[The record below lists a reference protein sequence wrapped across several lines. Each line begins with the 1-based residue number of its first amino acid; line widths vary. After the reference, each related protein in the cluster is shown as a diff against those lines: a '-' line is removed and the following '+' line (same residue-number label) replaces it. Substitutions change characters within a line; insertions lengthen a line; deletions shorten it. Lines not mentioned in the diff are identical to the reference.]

1 MKKLN
6 FIMILFVMLFLT
18 SCEIPTSVKF
28 DNYVDR
34 VEENCDSWTEE
45 EWEMSKD
52 KYSQLLE
59 EYEANYEN
67 LTPEERDAINKAIG
81 RYNGILMKQGIKK
94 VDKSINDFI
103 DRLPSLFEGFMSA
116 FEEETD
122 NLEDEFEKLEEKYEN

>member
-1 MKKLN
+1 
-6 FIMILFVMLFLT
+6 MILFVMLFLT

-45 EWEMSKD
+45 EWQISRE
-52 KYSQLLE
+52 KYYELLE

-67 LTPEERDAINKAIG
+67 MTQEERDVINKAIG
-81 RYNGILMKQGIKK
+81 RYNGILVRKGLEK
-94 VDKSINDFI
+94 VDESNNGFI

-116 FEEETD
+116 WDEEM
-122 NLEDEFEKLEEKYEN
+122 EKIEE

>member
-6 FIMILFVMLFLT
+6 FIMILFVMSFLT

-34 VEENCDSWTEE
+34 VEENCENWTEE
-45 EWEMSKD
+45 DWEISKE
-52 KYSQLLE
+52 KYHDLLE

-67 LTPEERDAINKAIG
+67 MTQEERDAINKAIG
-81 RYNGILMKQGIKK
+81 RYNGILVKKGLEK
-94 VDKSINDFI
+94 VDESINGFI

-116 FEEETD
+116 FEEESENYET
-122 NLEDEFEKLEEKYEN
+122 YEN

>member
-6 FIMILFVMLFLT
+6 LIMILFVMLFLT

-45 EWEMSKD
+45 EWQISRE
-52 KYSQLLE
+52 KYYELLE

-67 LTPEERDAINKAIG
+67 MTQEERDVINKAIG
-81 RYNGILMKQGIKK
+81 RYNGILVKKGLDK
-94 VDKSINDFI
+94 VDESVKGFI
-103 DRLPSLFEGFMSA
+103 EKLPSLFEGFMSA
-116 FEEETD
+116 WDEEM
-122 NLEDEFEKLEEKYEN
+122 EKIEE

>member
-45 EWEMSKD
+45 EWQISRE
-52 KYSQLLE
+52 KYYELLE

-67 LTPEERDAINKAIG
+67 MTQEERDVINKAIG
-81 RYNGILMKQGIKK
+81 RYNGILVRKGLDK
-94 VDKSINDFI
+94 VDESVKGFI
-103 DRLPSLFEGFMSA
+103 EKLPSLFEGFMSA
-116 FEEETD
+116 WDEEM
-122 NLEDEFEKLEEKYEN
+122 EKIEE